1 MIFAGIGFGF
11 HKAAKEQKRLEQGI
25 AIKRMLYLLQGEIRY
40 GFTPLPEAVLKIS
53 TKTEKEYQP
62 FLKKVAKQLETHSEE
77 SFAKIWQ
84 QTADQKLKQ
93 VIYEPKFYEILKNM
107 GETIGYLDQQMQEK
121 TILLTIEQL
130 DDQIFLMK
138 DQVVKNCKMYRS
150 LGISLSVTIKQL
162 PDIFMTRR
170 GYECQYH
177 FSDRSCWNSCNDPC
191 AGLKTFRKRR
201 TGIFDYTCRIDPCP
215 WLGDPVYL

>member
-1 MIFAGIGFGF
+1 MIKVLGSLIVIFAGIGFGF
-11 HKAAKEQKRLEQGI
+11 HKAAKEQRRLEQGI

-62 FLKKVAKQLETHSEE
+62 FLKNVAKQLETHSEE
-77 SFAKIWQ
+77 SFAKVWQ
-84 QTADQKLKQ
+84 QAAEKKLKQ

-150 LGISLSVTIKQL
+150 LGISLSVLIVIIVL
-162 PDIFMTRR
+162 
-170 GYECQYH
+170 
-177 FSDRSCWNSCNDPC
+177 
-191 AGLKTFRKRR
+191 
-201 TGIFDYTCRIDPCP
+201 
-215 WLGDPVYL
+215 

>member
-1 MIFAGIGFGF
+1 MIKVLGSLIVIFAGIGFGF

-107 GETIGYLDQQMQEK
+107 GETIGYLDQ
-121 TILLTIEQL
+121 L

-150 LGISLSVTIKQL
+150 LGISLSVLIVIIL
-162 PDIFMTRR
+162 
-170 GYECQYH
+170 
-177 FSDRSCWNSCNDPC
+177 
-191 AGLKTFRKRR
+191 L
-201 TGIFDYTCRIDPCP
+201 
-215 WLGDPVYL
+215 

>member
-40 GFTPLPEAVLKIS
+40 GFT
-53 TKTEKEYQP
+53 
-62 FLKKVAKQLETHSEE
+62 EE
-77 SFAKIWQ
+77 SFAKVWQ
-84 QTADQKLKQ
+84 QTAEQKLKQ

-150 LGISLSVTIKQL
+150 LGISLSVLIVIIL
-162 PDIFMTRR
+162 
-170 GYECQYH
+170 
-177 FSDRSCWNSCNDPC
+177 
-191 AGLKTFRKRR
+191 L
-201 TGIFDYTCRIDPCP
+201 
-215 WLGDPVYL
+215 

>member
-77 SFAKIWQ
+77 SFAKVWQ
-84 QTADQKLKQ
+84 QTAEQKLKQ

-107 GETIGYLDQQMQEK
+107 GE
-121 TILLTIEQL
+121 TIEQL

-150 LGISLSVTIKQL
+150 LGISLSVLIVIIL
-162 PDIFMTRR
+162 
-170 GYECQYH
+170 
-177 FSDRSCWNSCNDPC
+177 
-191 AGLKTFRKRR
+191 L
-201 TGIFDYTCRIDPCP
+201 
-215 WLGDPVYL
+215 

>member
-53 TKTEKEYQP
+53 TKI
-62 FLKKVAKQLETHSEE
+62 KKVAKQLETHSEE

-84 QTADQKLKQ
+84 QTAEQKLKQ

-150 LGISLSVTIKQL
+150 LGISLSVLIVIIL
-162 PDIFMTRR
+162 
-170 GYECQYH
+170 
-177 FSDRSCWNSCNDPC
+177 
-191 AGLKTFRKRR
+191 L
-201 TGIFDYTCRIDPCP
+201 
-215 WLGDPVYL
+215 

>member
-84 QTADQKLKQ
+84 QTADQKFLAHFLRRKC
-93 VIYEPKFYEILKNM
+93 
-107 GETIGYLDQQMQEK
+107 
-121 TILLTIEQL
+121 LTN
-130 DDQIFLMK
+130 IF
-138 DQVVKNCKMYRS
+138 
-150 LGISLSVTIKQL
+150 I
-162 PDIFMTRR
+162 IF
-170 GYECQYH
+170 
-177 FSDRSCWNSCNDPC
+177 
-191 AGLKTFRKRR
+191 GLVQSMHLR
-201 TGIFDYTCRIDPCP
+201 DA
-215 WLGDPVYL
+215 

>member
-77 SFAKIWQ
+77 SFAKVWE
-84 QTADQKLKQ
+84 QTLEQKLKN
-93 VIYEPKFYEILKNM
+93 ILY
-107 GETIGYLDQQMQEK
+107 ETIGYLDQQMQEK

-130 DDQIFLMK
+130 DDQIFLIK
-138 DQVVKNCKMYRS
+138 DQVIKNCKMYRS
-150 LGISLSVTIKQL
+150 LGISLSVLIVIIL
-162 PDIFMTRR
+162 
-170 GYECQYH
+170 
-177 FSDRSCWNSCNDPC
+177 
-191 AGLKTFRKRR
+191 L
-201 TGIFDYTCRIDPCP
+201 
-215 WLGDPVYL
+215 

>member
-1 MIFAGIGFGF
+1 MIKVLGSLIVIFAGIGFGF

-40 GFTPLPEAVLKIS
+40 GFTPLQEAVLKIS

-150 LGISLSVTIKQL
+150 LGISLSVLIVIIL
-162 PDIFMTRR
+162 
-170 GYECQYH
+170 
-177 FSDRSCWNSCNDPC
+177 
-191 AGLKTFRKRR
+191 L
-201 TGIFDYTCRIDPCP
+201 
-215 WLGDPVYL
+215 

>member
-1 MIFAGIGFGF
+1 MSVNIIFRIAAVGILVTILVQVCC
-11 HKAAKEQKRLEQGI
+11 HILAKDSSLCVSNCFATFFRNGWYSFSVFVDI
-25 AIKRMLYLLQGEIRY
+25 
-40 GFTPLPEAVLKIS
+40 F
-53 TKTEKEYQP
+53 KTASGSG
-62 FLKKVAKQLETHSEE
+62 VKQLETHSEE

-150 LGISLSVTIKQL
+150 LGISLSVLIVIIL
-162 PDIFMTRR
+162 
-170 GYECQYH
+170 
-177 FSDRSCWNSCNDPC
+177 
-191 AGLKTFRKRR
+191 L
-201 TGIFDYTCRIDPCP
+201 
-215 WLGDPVYL
+215 

>member
-1 MIFAGIGFGF
+1 MIKILGSLIVIFAGIGFGF

-84 QTADQKLKQ
+84 QTAEQKLKQ
-93 VIYEPKFYEILKNM
+93 VIYEPKFYEKNRYEEERKYRLLCAQTQLLFVIVSYCACHKIQAS
-107 GETIGYLDQQMQEK
+107 GTYQGREGYCL
-121 TILLTIEQL
+121 
-130 DDQIFLMK
+130 
-138 DQVVKNCKMYRS
+138 
-150 LGISLSVTIKQL
+150 
-162 PDIFMTRR
+162 
-170 GYECQYH
+170 
-177 FSDRSCWNSCNDPC
+177 
-191 AGLKTFRKRR
+191 
-201 TGIFDYTCRIDPCP
+201 
-215 WLGDPVYL
+215 

>member
-84 QTADQKLKQ
+84 QTADQKL
-93 VIYEPKFYEILKNM
+93 N
-107 GETIGYLDQQMQEK
+107 
-121 TILLTIEQL
+121 
-130 DDQIFLMK
+130 
-138 DQVVKNCKMYRS
+138 R
-150 LGISLSVTIKQL
+150 
-162 PDIFMTRR
+162 
-170 GYECQYH
+170 
-177 FSDRSCWNSCNDPC
+177 DRSD
-191 AGLKTFRKRR
+191 LKHSSGNVWTKTNGGNTNR
-201 TGIFDYTCRIDPCP
+201 
-215 WLGDPVYL
+215 V

>member
-93 VIYEPKFYEILKNM
+93 VILKNM

-150 LGISLSVTIKQL
+150 LGISLSVLIVIIL
-162 PDIFMTRR
+162 
-170 GYECQYH
+170 
-177 FSDRSCWNSCNDPC
+177 
-191 AGLKTFRKRR
+191 L
-201 TGIFDYTCRIDPCP
+201 
-215 WLGDPVYL
+215 

>member
-1 MIFAGIGFGF
+1 MGSLIVIFAGIGFGF
-11 HKAAKEQKRLEQGI
+11 HKAAKEQRRLEQGI

-62 FLKKVAKQLETHSEE
+62 K
-77 SFAKIWQ
+77 
-84 QTADQKLKQ
+84 KLKQ

-150 LGISLSVTIKQL
+150 LGISLSVLIVIIL
-162 PDIFMTRR
+162 
-170 GYECQYH
+170 
-177 FSDRSCWNSCNDPC
+177 
-191 AGLKTFRKRR
+191 L
-201 TGIFDYTCRIDPCP
+201 
-215 WLGDPVYL
+215 

>member
-1 MIFAGIGFGF
+1 MIKVLGSLIVIFAGIGFGF
-11 HKAAKEQKRLEQGI
+11 HKAAKEQRRLEQGI

-53 TKTEKEYQP
+53 TKTDTSANKRPTKTEKEYQP
-62 FLKKVAKQLETHSEE
+62 FLKNVAKQLETHSEE
-77 SFAKIWQ
+77 SFAKVWQ
-84 QTADQKLKQ
+84 QAAEKKLKQ

-150 LGISLSVTIKQL
+150 LGISLSVLIVIIL
-162 PDIFMTRR
+162 
-170 GYECQYH
+170 
-177 FSDRSCWNSCNDPC
+177 
-191 AGLKTFRKRR
+191 L
-201 TGIFDYTCRIDPCP
+201 
-215 WLGDPVYL
+215 